1 MLEHVISL
9 TVSNHPGVL
18 CRISGLFA
26 RRNYNLDGV
35 FVSGLTGTSDS
46 RMHLRVKSDERLPQ
60 IIKQLEKLYDVR
72 DISVADGAQAMP
84 DGFHMEG
91 AG

>member
-1 MLEHVISL
+1 MHDQVITL
-9 TVSNHPGVL
+9 TVANHPGVL
-18 CRISGLFA
+18 SRIAGLFA

-35 FVSGLTGTSDS
+35 YVVGLTGTSES
-46 RMHLRVKSDERLPQ
+46 RMQLLVKTDERLPQ

-72 DISVADGAQAMP
+72 GISVEEGRDTPNCFQAQK
-84 DGFHMEG
+84 

>member
-1 MLEHVISL
+1 MHDQVINL

-18 CRISGLFA
+18 SRIAGLFA

-35 FVSGLTGTSDS
+35 YVVGLTGTSES
-46 RMHLRVKSDERLPQ
+46 RMQLLVKSDERLPQ

-72 DISVADGAQAMP
+72 DISVE
-84 DGFHMEG
+84 EG
-91 AG
+91 RDTPTRFQVQKAG